1 MTLRR
6 AIVWSLFWVMSA
18 IAFAGL
24 LAVWRGPSAAQLF
37 LAGYAVEKALSIDNL
52 MVFAAIFAYFHVP
65 LSQQPK
71 ILYLGFIGAAMFRL
85 LFLATGTALMNLHPA
100 VGAAFGAVVIG
111 TGIQMLRAGGDD
123 DDDATD
129 YEAKW
134 FVRLARKVSTT
145 PAFICL
151 VAIEISDIIFSFDSM
166 PAVIAIT
173 RDPLIVY
180 SAVMFAVLGLRS
192 MYFVLAAIMAMLSRL
207 TWGVVAILF
216 FVGAKLMAKSVGDLV
231 GYAPLA
237 DLDFGPAVTLSVVFG
252 CLAAGVVASLTR
264 VPTAPERP

>member
-1 MTLRR
+1 MSLRR

-24 LAVWRGPSAAQLF
+24 LTVWRGPSAAQFF

-65 LSQQPK
+65 LSGQPK
-71 ILYLGFIGAAMFRL
+71 ILYLGFIGAALFRL

-100 VGAAFGAVVIG
+100 IGAAFGAVVIG
-111 TGIQMLRAGGDD
+111 TAIQMLRSDGSE
-123 DDDATD
+123 DATD

-134 FVRLARKVSTT
+134 FVRLARKASTT

-192 MYFVLAAIMAMLSRL
+192 MYFVLAAMMAMLSRL
-207 TWGVVAILF
+207 SWGVVAILF
-216 FVGAKLMAKSVGDLV
+216 FVGAKLLAKSLGDLV

-237 DLDFGPAVTLSVVFG
+237 DLDFGPAVTLGVVFG

-264 VPTAPERP
+264 APAAPERLS

>member
-6 AIVWSLFWVMSA
+6 AIVWSIFWVMCS

-24 LAVWRGPSAAQLF
+24 LMAWRGPSAAQLF

-52 MVFAAIFAYFHVP
+52 MVFAAIFAYFKIP
-65 LSQQPK
+65 LTAQPK
-71 ILYLGFIGAAMFRL
+71 VLYLGFIGAALFRL
-85 LFLATGTALMNLHPA
+85 IFLATGTALMNLHPA
-100 VGAAFGAVVIG
+100 IGATFGAIVIA
-111 TGIQMLRAGGDD
+111 TGVQMLHGGEEDGS
-123 DDDATD
+123 TD

-173 RDPLIVY
+173 RDPVIVY

-192 MYFVLAAIMAMLSRL
+192 MYFVLAALMPILVRL
-207 TWGVVAILF
+207 VWGIVAILF
-216 FVGAKLMAKSVGDLV
+216 FVGAKLMAHSVGNLV

-237 DLDFGPAVTLSVVFG
+237 EFDVGPIWTLGVVG
-252 CLAAGVVASLTR
+252 ACLALGACASIIWPETETEVA
-264 VPTAPERP
+264 